1 MAALSGAGHCATTG
15 SFHLS
20 AFGISTVR
28 RATMTGLFQLASVF
42 AMLSLL
48 AVGGG
53 SAVLP
58 EMQMQL
64 KQHFDF
70 SQTQFVHAYSVGQLA
85 PGPNMLAVIIMGE
98 MIDGIIGALIV
109 ALAFFI
115 PSSILC
121 LYAGRLWIRI
131 GDTPWRHSL
140 QQALE
145 PISIGLMCSGVYT
158 IAKESLV
165 NWQSCAIAL
174 VVGLLLLK
182 TKINPVLIILGAGF
196 IAYAG
201 AAIK

>member
-1 MAALSGAGHCATTG
+1 
-15 SFHLS
+15 
-20 AFGISTVR
+20 
-28 RATMTGLFQLASVF
+28 MTSWIQLASVF
-42 AMLSLL
+42 SMLSLL

-58 EMQMQL
+58 EMQTL
-64 KQHFDF
+64 LHKYFNF
-70 SQTQFVHAYSVGQLA
+70 SQTEFVHAYSVGQLA
-85 PGPNMLAVIIMGE
+85 PGPNMLAVLIMGE

-121 LYAGRLWIRI
+121 LYAGRIWRHI
-131 GDTPWRHSL
+131 GDTPWRHSV

-165 NWQSCAIAL
+165 NWQSCAVAL
-174 VVGLLLLK
+174 LVGVLLLK
-182 TKINPVLIILGAGF
+182 TKINPVILILGAGV
-196 IAYAG
+196 IGYANG
-201 AAIK
+201 TLR

>member
-1 MAALSGAGHCATTG
+1 MNAWL
-15 SFHLS
+15 
-20 AFGISTVR
+20 
-28 RATMTGLFQLASVF
+28 QLAGVF
-42 AMLSLL
+42 SMLSLL

-58 EMQMQL
+58 EMQSL
-64 KQHFDF
+64 LHQHFNF
-70 SQTQFVHAYSVGQLA
+70 SQTEFVHAYSVGQLA
-85 PGPNMLAVIIMGE
+85 PGPNMLAVLIMGE

-121 LYAGRLWIRI
+121 FYAGRIWTRI

-165 NWQSCAIAL
+165 NWQSCALAL
-174 VVGLLLLK
+174 LVGLLLLK
-182 TKINPVLIILGAGF
+182 TRINPVVLILGAGLVGYLSGY
-196 IAYAG
+196 IAS
-201 AAIK
+201 

>member
-1 MAALSGAGHCATTG
+1 
-15 SFHLS
+15 
-20 AFGISTVR
+20 
-28 RATMTGLFQLASVF
+28 MTGLFQLASVF

-115 PSSILC
+115 PS
-121 LYAGRLWIRI
+121 
-131 GDTPWRHSL
+131 WRHSL

-165 NWQSCAIAL
+165 NWQSCALAL
-174 VVGLLLLK
+174 VIGTLLIK
-182 TKINPVLIILGAGF
+182 TKINPVLLILGAGC
-196 IAYAG
+196 IGLVVAHLT
-201 AAIK
+201 

>member
-1 MAALSGAGHCATTG
+1 M
-15 SFHLS
+15 
-20 AFGISTVR
+20 ISWV
-28 RATMTGLFQLASVF
+28 QLASVF
-42 AMLSLL
+42 SMLSLL

-58 EMQMQL
+58 EMQTL
-64 KQHFDF
+64 LYEHFNF
-70 SQTQFVHAYSVGQLA
+70 SHTNFVHAYSVGQLA
-85 PGPNMLAVIIMGE
+85 PGPNMLAVLIMGD
-98 MIDGIIGALIV
+98 MIDGITGAFIV

-121 LYAGRLWIRI
+121 LYAGRLWTRI

-140 QQALE
+140 QNALE

-174 VVGLLLLK
+174 IVGLLLIK
-182 TKINPVLIILGAGF
+182 TRINPVFLILGAGF
-196 IAYAG
+196 IGFLGAYLV
-201 AAIK
+201 

>member
-1 MAALSGAGHCATTG
+1 
-15 SFHLS
+15 
-20 AFGISTVR
+20 
-28 RATMTGLFQLASVF
+28 MTSWFQLVSVF
-42 AMLSLL
+42 SMLSLL

-58 EMQMQL
+58 EMQTL
-64 KQHFDF
+64 LHQHFNF
-70 SQTQFVHAYSVGQLA
+70 SQTEFVHAYSVGQLA
-85 PGPNMLAVIIMGE
+85 PGPNMLAVLIMGE
-98 MIDGIIGALIV
+98 IIDGMIGAFIV

-121 LYAGRLWIRI
+121 LYAGRLWTHI
-131 GDTPWRHSL
+131 GDTPWRHCL

-165 NWQSCAIAL
+165 NWQSCAVAL

-182 TKINPVLIILGAGF
+182 TKINPVILILGAGIIGF
-196 IAYAG
+196 LG
-201 AAIK
+201 ATIH

>member
-1 MAALSGAGHCATTG
+1 M
-15 SFHLS
+15 
-20 AFGISTVR
+20 
-28 RATMTGLFQLASVF
+28 
-42 AMLSLL
+42 
-48 AVGGG
+48 
-53 SAVLP
+53 LP
-58 EMQMQL
+58 EMKGQL
-64 KQHFDF
+64 KQHLGLNK
-70 SQTQFVHAYSVGQLA
+70 TQFVHAYSVGQLA

-196 IAYAG
+196 IGYAG